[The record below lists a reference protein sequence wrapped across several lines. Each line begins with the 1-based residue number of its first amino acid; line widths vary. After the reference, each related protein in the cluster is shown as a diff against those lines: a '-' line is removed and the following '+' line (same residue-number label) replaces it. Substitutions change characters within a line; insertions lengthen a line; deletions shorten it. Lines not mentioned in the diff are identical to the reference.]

1 MARKQLPHMIC
12 TSCGAKVDRD
22 AYYCRKC
29 ESVVDALAAPGM
41 KREDTRLL
49 SRLIS
54 ANKDHLFRN
63 AFIGIFIL
71 IFIITGIEMG
81 SKYLS
86 VAKDNNSSPIFQL
99 IVDAPTKPVQCSGP
113 VCHLLIDIKNK
124 SGMAQMIDARPT
136 FIDSDGQTYP
146 ASDPTLLGTG
156 TIYCEPEIKL
166 TLAAHA
172 EKKYIGV
179 CVQGAPHNSSLTL
192 VRLNATDGSLI
203 VSGRLATPIP

>member
-1 MARKQLPHMIC
+1 MARNQLPDMIC
-12 TSCGAKVDRD
+12 TNCGAKVDRD
-22 AYYCRKC
+22 AYYCKKC
-29 ESVVDALAAPGM
+29 EAVVDALAAPGM

-63 AFIGIFIL
+63 TFIGVFIL
-71 IFIITGIEMG
+71 IFIVTGIEMG

-86 VAKDNNSSPIFQL
+86 VAKDNHSSSIFQL
-99 IVDAPTKPVQCSGP
+99 VVDAPTKPIQCSGP

-124 SGMAQMIDARPT
+124 SGMPQSIDAKPS
-136 FIDSDGQTYP
+136 FVDSDGKTYP
-146 ASDPTLLGTG
+146 ASDPTLLGAG

-166 TLAAHA
+166 TLAART
-172 EKKYIGV
+172 EKKYIGI
-179 CVQGAPHNSSLTL
+179 CVQGAPRNSSLTL